1 MTLDRL
7 IQDRADTTEITGKNP
22 TSTVSNDLLNLMATQ
37 QLKSE
42 HEQKLLALQAAQTV
56 DPRTVRE
63 QMEEQVAGMTLGE
76 LTNNTGKALNM
87 RRQNQGKQ
95 PMPQQR
101 GIAQAQQPQQQM
113 PNPTQMPQPPMG
125 GLPSAAPAGMVPKMA
140 SGGIVGFNTGGT
152 PSSNPRAARA
162 QQAQAQRQQAANSP
176 QALQDEIQRLM
187 DIAKNSRSQAAQS
200 QAKAKIQELQDKLLD
215 MKLAED
221 PNSIQAAQQARQQPG
236 GLANLGNKK
245 NMSNMFSSM
254 QNEINTN
261 PGSLL
266 NAKPQ
271 TLSSSIK
278 NDLTS
283 DAPGSMV
290 SQMMANNAGNTVD
303 PDSTTNTN
311 VVGGGPNTTDVAE
324 QPDPNKIREAG
335 KDMDTSV
342 VSDRLDATE
351 VDGEKSVLDTLKDQL
366 KFSSDPQKSEQDEFN
381 KTKGRYGIEELKSMQ
396 TAAQSDIAKAQKE
409 YDSPEARA
417 KRDVINYQLGGN
429 RAMRQGQFERMGL
442 DMARLRQKKEDMDK
456 NSKAIYERVK
466 AADAEAGKVM
476 KNMLD
481 HNRSVTDAFVTIA
494 GFDAEAEA
502 KFTRVKADIEKNAQS
517 TILQQ
522 LQIESTEELQKYIQ
536 ELDTKEKVS
545 QMYFAYRQVR
555 DQYRKDVFGS
565 FMPDYETRLSRILGG
580 KADKN
585 ETRAYGELEASINAV
600 LGSETEPLDALF
612 RAQLAKFGLFDP
624 NLMPSFGFGGLGSG
638 SKGKSGGIA
647 GGQQAGGINRTNL
660 NNSLGISGQAA
671 SYLTPSN

>member
-7 IQDRADTTEITGKNP
+7 IQDRADTTQITGKNP

-42 HEQKLLALQAAQTV
+42 HEQKLLALQAAQNV
-56 DPRTVRE
+56 DPRTVKE

-101 GIAQAQQPQQQM
+101 GIAQAQPQPQQQM

-125 GLPSAAPAGMVPKMA
+125 GLPSAAPAGMMPKMA

-162 QQAQAQRQQAANSP
+162 QQMQAQRQQAANSP

-187 DIAKNSRSQAAQS
+187 GIAKNSRSQAAQA

-221 PNSIQAAQQARQQPG
+221 PNSIAAVQQAGQQPG
-236 GLANLGNKK
+236 GLANLTNKK
-245 NMSNMFSSM
+245 NMSNMLSSI
-254 QNEINTN
+254 QNQINTN

-266 NAKPQ
+266 NAQPQ
-271 TLSSSIK
+271 TLSSQIK
-278 NDLTS
+278 KDLTS
-283 DAPGSMV
+283 GAPGSMV
-290 SQMMANNAGNTVD
+290 NQMMANNAAD
-303 PDSTTNTN
+303 PDPTTNTN
-311 VVGGGPNTTDVAE
+311 VVGGGPNTTDVME

-335 KDMDTSV
+335 SDMDTSV
-342 VSDRLDATE
+342 VSDRLDATK

-366 KFSSDPQKSEQDEFN
+366 KLSSDPQISEKNEFDQ
-381 KTKGRYGIEELKSMQ
+381 TKKRYGIEELKNMQ
-396 TAAQSDIAKAQKE
+396 TAAQSDIAKAQRE

-417 KRDVINYQLGGN
+417 KRDVINYQLGGT
-429 RAMRQGQFERMGL
+429 RGMRQGQFERMGL

-476 KNMLD
+476 EKMLD

-502 KFTRVKADIEKNAQS
+502 KFTQVKTEIEKNAQNV
-517 TILQQ
+517 ILQQ

-545 QMYFAYRQVR
+545 NMYFAYMTAR
-555 DQYRKDVFGS
+555 DQYRKDVFS
-565 FMPDYETRLSRILGG
+565 AFMPDYETRLARILGG

-600 LGSETEPLDALF
+600 LGSETDPLEGIF
-612 RAQLAKFGLFDP
+612 RSQLAKFGLFDP
-624 NLMPSFGFGGLGSG
+624 NLIQSFGFGGLGSG
-638 SKGKSGGIA
+638 SKGQSGS
-647 GGQQAGGINRTNL
+647 QQSGSQQSGGINRANL
-660 NNSLGISGQAA
+660 NKSLGISSQAA

>member
-7 IQDRADTTEITGKNP
+7 IQDRADTTQITGKNP

-42 HEQKLLALQAAQTV
+42 HEQKLLALQAAQSV
-56 DPRTVRE
+56 DPRTVKE

-101 GIAQAQQPQQQM
+101 GIAQAQQPRPQQM

-162 QQAQAQRQQAANSP
+162 QQMQAQQQQAANSP
-176 QALQDEIQRLM
+176 QALQDEIKRLM
-187 DIAKNSRSQAAQS
+187 SVAKNSRSQAAQA
-200 QAKAKIQELQDKLLD
+200 QAKAKIQELQNKLLD

-221 PNSIQAAQQARQQPG
+221 PNSIQAAQQAAQQPG
-236 GLANLGNKK
+236 GITNLTNKK

-254 QNEINTN
+254 QNNINTS
-261 PGSLL
+261 PGGLM
-266 NAKPQ
+266 NAKPR
-271 TLSSSIK
+271 TLSSSLQQ
-278 NDLTS
+278 DLTS
-283 DAPGSMV
+283 GTPGSMV

-303 PDSTTNTN
+303 PDPTTN
-311 VVGGGPNTTDVAE
+311 VVGGGPNTTDVTE

-335 KDMDTSV
+335 GGMDTSV
-342 VSDRLDATE
+342 VSDRLDATK
-351 VDGEKSVLDTLKDQL
+351 VDGEKSVLDALKDQIKL
-366 KFSSDPQKSEQDEFN
+366 SSDPQKSEQDEFD
-381 KTKGRYGIEELKSMQ
+381 KTKKRYGIEELKNMQ
-396 TAAQSDIAKAQKE
+396 TTAQADIAKAQRE

-442 DMARLRQKKEDMDK
+442 DMARLRKKKEDMDK
-456 NSKAIYERVK
+456 NNKAIYERIQ
-466 AADAEAGKVM
+466 AADAEAGKIM
-476 KNMLD
+476 KDMLD

-502 KFTRVKADIEKNAQS
+502 KFTQVKAEIEKNAQNI
-517 TILQQ
+517 ILGQ

-536 ELDTKEKVS
+536 ELDTKEKVT
-545 QMYFAYRQVR
+545 QMHYAYMQAR
-555 DQYRKDVFGS
+555 DQYRKDVFSS

-580 KADKN
+580 KADRN

-600 LGSETEPLDALF
+600 LGAETDALDTLF

-624 NLMPSFGFGGLGSG
+624 NLVQSFGFGGLGSG
-638 SKGKSGGIA
+638 SKRQSGGQQSGGQQSGGINTA
-647 GGQQAGGINRTNL
+647 NL
-660 NNSLGISGQAA
+660 NKSLGISSQAA